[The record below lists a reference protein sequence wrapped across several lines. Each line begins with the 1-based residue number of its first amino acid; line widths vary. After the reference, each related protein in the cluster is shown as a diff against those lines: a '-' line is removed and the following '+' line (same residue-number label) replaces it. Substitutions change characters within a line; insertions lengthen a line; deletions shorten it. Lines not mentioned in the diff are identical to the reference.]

1 MSVEIERKF
10 LVKGN
15 EWRQLAQAVNYKQG
29 YISTEKEHT
38 VRVRTIESQAYL
50 TIKGK
55 SVGATRL
62 EFEYEIPLNDANEL
76 LNNLCH
82 KPFIDKNRYKI
93 QYKDLTW
100 EVDEFF
106 GENEGL
112 ILAEVELHDENQ
124 KIEIPD
130 WIGIEVTGE
139 PKYYNANLISNPY
152 CNWEKI

>member
-152 CNWEKI
+152 CNWKKI